1 MAMTA
6 TVCFMLFPSVPA
18 AKKTPS
24 LSDRMDGTAAF
35 YSAAAPGGCVFVGA
49 FVFQTVFSANS
60 RAADVDDLFLRVDA
74 APAHS

>member
-1 MAMTA
+1 MMAMTA

-35 YSAAAPGGCVFVGA
+35 YSAAAPGGCVFRYSCGESPVI
-49 FVFQTVFSANS
+49 FRNS
-60 RAADVDDLFLRVDA
+60 LEKCC
-74 APAHS
+74 